1 MRIRKWRTKPHG
13 GKAKLHKRAKTARAM
28 GESIACMIDSSN
40 DVEKK
45 TNEKLIGENIYLIL
59 IKRRKKEQLNAKK
72 RCFKRVSVNIR

>member
-1 MRIRKWRTKPHG
+1 
-13 GKAKLHKRAKTARAM
+13 M

-59 IKRRKKEQLNAKK
+59 IKRRKKCAPVERSFVFVVVVFELTRFDHA
-72 RCFKRVSVNIR
+72 VH

>member
-1 MRIRKWRTKPHG
+1 
-13 GKAKLHKRAKTARAM
+13 M